1 MRTDESTDESGQ
13 VAGLEAIC
21 FGLLTFVVAVLLA
34 ANAWAVVDAKIAM
47 SAAAREA
54 TRAYV
59 EAPAGSDPMALA
71 EAAARE
77 AVRGHGRD
85 PDRMELRPLES
96 GFTRCQVVRFEASYR
111 VATVTLPFVGGG
123 GAGFTAAAR
132 HAEVVDPYRDGV
144 PSATARCD
152 SG

>member
-1 MRTDESTDESGQ
+1 VRLRGEWGQ

-21 FGLLTFVVAVLLA
+21 FGLLTFVVGVLLA
-34 ANAWAVVDAKIAM
+34 ANAWAVVDAKMTMA
-47 SAAAREA
+47 AAAREA

-59 EAPAGSDPMALA
+59 EAPVGSDPMALA
-71 EAAARE
+71 TDAARE

-85 PDRMELRPLES
+85 PDRLELRALES

-111 VATVTLPFVGGG
+111 LPAVTLPFLGGR

-152 SG
+152 RG

>member
-1 MRTDESTDESGQ
+1 
-13 VAGLEAIC
+13 VAGLEAMC
-21 FGLLTFVVAVLLA
+21 FGLLTFVVGVLLA
-34 ANAWAVVDAKIAM
+34 ANAWAVVDAKMTM

-85 PDRMELRPLES
+85 PDRLRLRPLES
-96 GFTRCQVVRFEASYR
+96 GFTRCQVVRFEAAYQ
-111 VATVTLPFVGGG
+111 VPAVTLPFLGGR

-144 PSATARCD
+144 PSAVARC
-152 SG
+152 GRG

>member
-1 MRTDESTDESGQ
+1 MRDESGQ

-34 ANAWAVVDAKIAM
+34 ANAWAVVDAKMTM

-59 EAPAGSDPMALA
+59 EAPIGSDPLTLA
-71 EAAARE
+71 QDAARE

-85 PDRMELRPLES
+85 PDRMELRPLEA
-96 GFTRCQVVRFEASYR
+96 GFARCQVVRFEAAYR
-111 VATVTLPFVGGG
+111 VPAVTLPFVGGG
-123 GAGFTAAAR
+123 GAGFTATAR

-144 PSATARCD
+144 PSAATRCD
-152 SG
+152 RG

>member
-1 MRTDESTDESGQ
+1 VRRDESGQ
-13 VAGLEAIC
+13 ASGLEAIC
-21 FGLLTFVVAVLLA
+21 FGLLTFVVGVLLA
-34 ANAWAVVDAKIAM
+34 SNAWAVVDAKITM

-59 EAPAGSDPMALA
+59 EAPAGSDPMTLA

-77 AVRGHGRD
+77 SVRGHGRD
-85 PDRMELRPLES
+85 PDRMQLRPLES

-111 VATVTLPFVGGG
+111 VPAVTLPFLGGG

-132 HAEVVDPYRDGV
+132 HAEVVDPYRDGL
-144 PSATARCD
+144 PSATAPCD
-152 SG
+152 RG